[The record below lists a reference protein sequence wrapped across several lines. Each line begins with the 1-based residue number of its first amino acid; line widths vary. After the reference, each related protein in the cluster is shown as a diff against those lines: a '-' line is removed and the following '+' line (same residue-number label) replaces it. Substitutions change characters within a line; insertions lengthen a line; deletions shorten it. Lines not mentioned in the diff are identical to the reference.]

1 MPEFPFTETPG
12 FKVEI
17 PDDSNK
23 LYFLKLFVDKEITAS
38 LTLATNKYADDFIQ
52 ANAEKL
58 GEHSRFSK

>member
-23 LYFLKLFVDKEITAS
+23 LNFLKLFVDKEITAS
-38 LTLATNKYADDFIQ
+38 LTLLTNKYAADFIQ

>member
-23 LYFLKLFVDKEITAS
+23 LNFLKLFVDKEITAS
-38 LTLATNKYADDFIQ
+38 LTLSTNKYAADFIQ

>member
-38 LTLATNKYADDFIQ
+38 LTLPTNKYTADFIQ

>member
-23 LYFLKLFVDKEITAS
+23 LYFLKFFVDKEITAS
-38 LTLATNKYADDFIQ
+38 LTLPTNKYAVDFIQ

>member
-38 LTLATNKYADDFIQ
+38 LTLPTNKYAVDFIQ

>member
-23 LYFLKLFVDKEITAS
+23 LNFLKLFVDKEITAS
-38 LTLATNKYADDFIQ
+38 LTLPTNKYAVDFIQ